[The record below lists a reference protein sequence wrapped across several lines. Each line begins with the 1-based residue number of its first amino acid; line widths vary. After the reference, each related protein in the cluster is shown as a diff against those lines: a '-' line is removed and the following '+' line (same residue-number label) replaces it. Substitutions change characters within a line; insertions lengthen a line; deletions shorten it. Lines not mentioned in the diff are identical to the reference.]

1 MVERLIPNQHVVGS
15 SPTWPATPLLRM
27 PFAGIPE
34 EALTALREP
43 APALTARLDAAFDAA
58 GADVAARGRVLEYGR
73 LLLAANTRTNL
84 TGARDWYDLIEAHLE
99 DCVRALALV
108 PDGLV
113 RFADWGS
120 GGGLP
125 GLVWA
130 ALRPE
135 WTLHLCERNGKKAE
149 FLAEAARRLGLAG
162 VRVHARQFQEVVKD
176 LRPAPQA
183 AVARAVEPL
192 ARMLP
197 KLAATRLPLLW
208 MAGPSGEQEFWA
220 LPAGERARWS
230 IETLGGYALA
240 ESRGARALLRIRLRE
255 AAA

>member
-1 MVERLIPNQHVVGS
+1 
-15 SPTWPATPLLRM
+15 M

-34 EALTALREP
+34 LALSALGEPTPALR
-43 APALTARLDAAFDAA
+43 ARLDAAVQSAGGAQDASE
-58 GADVAARGRVLEYGR
+58 RVLDYGR
-73 LLLAANTRTNL
+73 LLLAANTVTNL

-99 DCVRALALV
+99 DCLRALALV
-108 PDGLV
+108 PTEL
-113 RFADWGS
+113 RCLADWGS

-135 WTLHLCERNGKKAE
+135 WTMHLCERNGKKAA
-149 FLAEAARRLGLAG
+149 FLEEAARRLDLGG
-162 VRVHARQFQEVVKD
+162 VRVHGRQFQEVVKE
-176 LRPAPQA
+176 LRPMPRA

-192 ARMLP
+192 ERMLP

-220 LPAGERARWS
+220 LPAEMRARWR
-230 IETLGGYALA
+230 IEVLGGYELV
-240 ESRGARALLRIRLRE
+240 ESRGARKLLRLSAREE
-255 AAA
+255 AA